1 MQEKET
7 QPFNLIAVT
16 KVGITYKK
24 HILIFTFIGAI
35 LGLIL
40 SFIITPKY
48 EAFTIFYAPANSSIS
63 KSVLDNSNLE
73 GLMEF
78 GSEEQ
83 TDQMLQILS
92 SDEIKEKVIA
102 KFNLIDHYGI
112 DRNSEYLITKVK
124 KKFEKN
130 ADFKRTD
137 FLAIKITITDEDP
150 SYAADMANYVGF
162 ILDSLKTTIQ
172 QERTKQAFSIIK
184 KQYLIK
190 KKQVDS
196 IQNVLTGFR
205 GKGIYDYEAQSEVI
219 SMAIIKAETQVQ
231 EEEARVR
238 VYNVNKANL
247 PDTTIIRANG
257 RLAAARAALNS
268 LKPRVEAFGKYS
280 GAYLANEAI
289 FEKQK
294 EALGNLQ
301 VKYENAE
308 VDFQQSINQKFM
320 IDKAQKPEIK
330 SYPNRALV
338 VILTTITA
346 FLIALFMGIYNE
358 MILPKFKQA

>member
-1 MQEKET
+1 MQTEDT
-7 QPFNLIAVT
+7 QPFNLITIT
-16 KVGITYKK
+16 KVGIKYKK
-24 HILIFTFIGAI
+24 HILIFTFFGAV

-48 EAFTIFYAPANSSIS
+48 EAYTIFYAPANNSIS
-63 KSVLDNSNLE
+63 KSVLDNNNLE

-112 DRNSEYLITKVK
+112 DRNSEYLVTKVK
-124 KKFEKN
+124 NKFEKN
-130 ADFKRTD
+130 ADFRRTD

-150 SYAADMANYVGF
+150 NYAADMANYVGF
-162 ILDSLKTTIQ
+162 ILDSLKTNIQ
-172 QERTKQAFSIIK
+172 QERTKQAFSIVEH
-184 KQYLIK
+184 QYLLK

-205 GKGIYDYEAQSEVI
+205 QKGIYDYKAQSEVLSI
-219 SMAIIKAETQVQ
+219 AIIKAETQLE
-231 EEEARVR
+231 EEEARVK
-238 VYNVNKANL
+238 VYNANKANL
-247 PDTTIIRANG
+247 PDTTIIKANG
-257 RLAAARAALNS
+257 RLAAARAALKS
-268 LKPRVEAFGKYS
+268 LKPRVETFGKYS
-280 GAYLANEAI
+280 GVYLANEAI

-301 VKYENAE
+301 VKFENAK
-308 VDFQQSINQKFM
+308 VDFEQRIIQKFI
-320 IDKAQKPEIK
+320 IDKARKPEIK

-358 MILPKFKQA
+358 VIMPKFKQA

>member
-7 QPFNLIAVT
+7 QSFNLIEVA
-16 KVGITYKK
+16 KVGIKYKT

-73 GLMEF
+73 ELMEF

-124 KKFEKN
+124 NKFEKN

-184 KQYLIK
+184 NQYLLK

-196 IQNVLTGFR
+196 IQDVLTGFR
-205 GKGIYDYEAQSEVI
+205 EKGIYDYEAQSEVI
-219 SMAIIKAETQVQ
+219 SMAILKAETQVQ

-238 VYNVNKANL
+238 VYNANKANL

-257 RLAAARAALNS
+257 RLAAARAALNV
-268 LKPRVEAFGKYS
+268 LKPRVETFGKYS

-294 EALGNLQ
+294 EALGDLQ

-308 VDFQQSINQKFM
+308 VDFQQTINQKFM

-330 SYPNRALV
+330 SYPNRALI

-358 MILPKFKQA
+358 MMLPKFKQA